1 MISYVAMSISIIAII
16 VAIYFLYVA
25 LQKPKEKFSSKVLV
39 EYVFAPW
46 CGHCT
51 KFTPIWESVASQLSK
66 EADFKKIDGTIAENK
81 TLEIMSRVRGF
92 PHVQKTVDGRVTEFS
107 GTRDESSLKA
117 FVRGEK

>member
-1 MISYVAMSISIIAII
+1 MLSYVAMLISLIAII

-39 EYVFAPW
+39 EYVFAP
-46 CGHCT
+46 CT

-66 EADFKKIDGTIAENK
+66 EAYFKKIDGTIAENK

-92 PHVQKTVDGRVTEFS
+92 PYVQKTVDGRVTEFS